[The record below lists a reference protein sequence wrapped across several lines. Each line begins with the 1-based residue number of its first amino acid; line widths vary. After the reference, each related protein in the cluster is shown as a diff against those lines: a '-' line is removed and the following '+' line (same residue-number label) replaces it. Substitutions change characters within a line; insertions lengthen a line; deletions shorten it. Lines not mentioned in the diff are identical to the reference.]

1 MVLLIQV
8 HIMRRRYNVLEI
20 SCTYLEMLL
29 TSGRFN
35 TVSPELHHQALFSYF
50 CVGEVA
56 PRSSHPLGAVAA
68 KLAWVVEVPP
78 SNSPHLLQVP
88 PLPTSL
94 SCLVF

>member
-1 MVLLIQV
+1 M
-8 HIMRRRYNVLEI
+8 
-20 SCTYLEMLL
+20 EMLL

-35 TVSPELHHQALFSYF
+35 TVSPELHHQALISYF
-50 CVGEVA
+50 CVGEVG
-56 PRSSHPLGAVAA
+56 PRSSHPLGAVAD

-94 SCLVF
+94 SCLGFRVLYISFMPTFIKTHT